1 MPLTMLAALTCL
13 AAVSAVPAELG
24 AVPWRRGFDEA
35 RAEAARTNKP
45 LLVLFNEV
53 PGCSTVNTYADEVLQ
68 NPIVVDAASLFV
80 TVFVSNNDGDGAA
93 AHGDRAVLAKYGE
106 PTWNNP
112 VLRIVDADG
121 AMLAPRITHDTGASG
136 LLRAMV
142 TALDARARKGAS
154 PTPRWL
160 RIVADESRPSI
171 TKTFACS
178 CFWEGEASLGAL
190 DGVRTT
196 EAGFVDGREVV
207 RVTLDASHA
216 TDVERS
222 ARTLGYRDV
231 SGDFTRAPKSDD
243 KHTLTRTEWARVT
256 MTLAQR
262 TRVNAALAA
271 GEDPRE
277 LLAPSQRPR

>member
-1 MPLTMLAALTCL
+1 MLAALTSL
-13 AAVSAVPAELG
+13 AAMPAVPAELG

-35 RAEAARTNKP
+35 RAEAAHTNKP

-53 PGCSTVNTYADEVLQ
+53 PGCSTVNAYADEVLQ

-121 AMLAPRITHDTGASG
+121 AMLAPRITHDSGASG

-142 TALDARARKGAS
+142 TSLEAS
-154 PTPRWL
+154 KHVVPPWL
-160 RIVADESRPSI
+160 RIVADESRPSV

-196 EAGFVDGREVV
+196 EAGFVNGREVV
-207 RVTLDASHA
+207 RVTLDAARASE
-216 TDVERS
+216 VERT

-243 KHTLTRTEWARVT
+243 KHTLTRTEWARIA
-256 MTLAQR
+256 MTPAQR

-271 GEDPRE
+271 GEDPRA